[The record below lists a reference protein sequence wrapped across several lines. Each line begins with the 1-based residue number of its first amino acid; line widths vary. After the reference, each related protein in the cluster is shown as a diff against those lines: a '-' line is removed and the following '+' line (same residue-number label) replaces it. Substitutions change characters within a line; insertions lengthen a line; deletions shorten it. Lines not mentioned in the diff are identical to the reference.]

1 MRGHASCNSLLF
13 YSGMILL
20 GTELED
26 KNLLTFAPDSGFNGL
41 VSHVYV
47 WNRALD
53 PLTEITLMA
62 DDRDNLVQTDSL
74 IVDWAYYVT
83 ERGVSVLRPSTAGDS
98 VCPEGFGGL
107 QCSVRLPGETAQQE
121 RRFCR
126 TCYVYV
132 LEREALFV

>member
-1 MRGHASCNSLLF
+1 MSEQCDVTHRIIRLFYIHQCGVSQSRREHASCNSLLF

-26 KNLLTFAPDSGFNGL
+26 ENLLTFTPDSGFNGL

-62 DDRDNLVQTDSL
+62 DDRDNLVQTGSL

-83 ERGVSVLRPSTAGDS
+83 ERGVSVLQLA
-98 VCPEGFGGL
+98 CPRML
-107 QCSVRLPGETAQQE
+107 
-121 RRFCR
+121 
-126 TCYVYV
+126 
-132 LEREALFV
+132 